1 MGGIGHVGGCREAP
15 YDTRESGS
23 DGARALQMGGIGHV
37 GGCREAPYDTRASRS
52 DGARALQMGGI
63 GHVGGCC
70 EESASQHARNQR
82 DTRGISSYI
91 AKAQQG
97 CWALVT
103 LLGSGTDSDPHTSK
117 PTFRVE
123 SVQVCLGDLNRL
135 FSLSK
140 VTFVSVQAKSGPNRL
155 GFGGP

>member
-37 GGCREAPYDTRASRS
+37 GGCCEAPYDTR
-52 DGARALQMGGI
+52 
-63 GHVGGCC
+63 
-70 EESASQHARNQR
+70 
-82 DTRGISSYI
+82 GISSDI
-91 AKAQQG
+91 AKALQG
-97 CWALVT
+97 CRALVP
-103 LLGSGTDSDPHTSK
+103 LLGSGTGSDPHTSN
-117 PTFRVE
+117 PSFRVE
-123 SVQVCLGDLNRL
+123 SVKVCLRDLNRL